1 MRKLH
6 PAQKLALTL
15 PPLIVITAL
24 GFYAMFTRNQA
35 MLDILFP
42 PAVVLCAYG
51 YWQSRKF

>member
-24 GFYAMFTRNQA
+24 GFNYK
-35 MLDILFP
+35 LYE
-42 PAVVLCAYG
+42 VLADAEKNRPRVPGYG
-51 YWQSRKF
+51 RRPGDN